1 MTPPEPSGD
10 DDSPTYPLRQIV
22 DTAQPQREQPM
33 EPSGNAGRNGPLAR
47 PVSHRVPRGRRTAGN
62 RSRRHPTAWPSNLPG
77 ACGTEHFGELADPCG
92 RDSQAVCL
100 FPSKGGM
107 RPPWVRPD
115 RGKPGR
121 LELGACSSI
130 PPAIAPSLAD
140 VAVDAFAQQVG
151 VPAVPGVLLDPV
163 YQQLLTAIPSFP

>member
-1 MTPPEPSGD
+1 
-10 DDSPTYPLRQIV
+10 
-22 DTAQPQREQPM
+22 
-33 EPSGNAGRNGPLAR
+33 
-47 PVSHRVPRGRRTAGN
+47 VPRGRRTAGN

-115 RGKPGR
+115 RGKPVR
-121 LELGACSSI
+121 LELGAMLLN
-130 PPAIAPSLAD
+130 PACDRSVTGRRGRRCIRAAGRCARSAWRTPRS
-140 VAVDAFAQQVG
+140 G
-151 VPAVPGVLLDPV
+151 VPATPDGDTVVPLTLAQIRMLGQYGVSRGLLVDEV
-163 YQQLLTAIPSFP
+163 GIRGVDHRLLGDGAVKVGVAFAV